1 MVEPLPEG
9 KTAPGGH
16 EMNVDYWELI
26 GSAPSGGA
34 EALLNVESHP
44 DVLLGKTSIEKS
56 FKTDISLKGTLRNFK
71 KIIP

>member
-44 DVLLGKTSIEKS
+44 DVLLGKTSIEIK
-56 FKTDISLKGTLRNFK
+56 FQNGYF
-71 KIIP
+71 P